1 MRKTMRKLLMIALFF
16 SVYGASELHAQNKAT
31 DTATETK
38 DTMALAASV
47 SDDTRPKK
55 NNEVRKT
62 KLSKGELAD
71 SLQKLN
77 DSIAEFHTAIGR
89 LQQQLSEEHSRQAKA
104 IADKLDSL
112 GQEIRNRDKI
122 INDQIVG
129 NFGQQ
134 MKDAP
139 IVFCRLV
146 LESPLLRNYN
156 DSCVQM
162 SLDMAKAMGYDNK
175 NSKYNSIYEIYKVL
189 LDKYHIYNRELI
201 ENIDIVMEN
210 ISLGSSDREFESQ
223 KFEDRLNNSRYYEV
237 RGTGKNGDY
246 RHISYLDLQIENL
259 RKLFKDDASF
269 TKKNFDKIRKY
280 LRGE

>member
-1 MRKTMRKLLMIALFF
+1 MRILFMIALFF
-16 SVYGASELHAQNKAT
+16 SVYGASEIHAQNKAT

-62 KLSKGELAD
+62 KLSKGELVD
-71 SLQKLN
+71 SLQTLN
-77 DSIAEFHTAIGR
+77 DSIAKLHTAISR
-89 LQQQLSEEHSRQAKA
+89 SQQQLSEERFKQAEA

-129 NFGQQ
+129 TFGLHL
-134 MKDAP
+134 KDAP
-139 IVFCRLV
+139 RVFCRLV
-146 LESPLLRNYN
+146 MESPLLRNYN
-156 DSCVQM
+156 DSRVQM
-162 SLDMAKAMGYDNK
+162 SLDIAKAMGYDNK
-175 NSKYNSIYEIYKVL
+175 NSKYNSTYEIYKVL
-189 LDKYHIYNRELI
+189 LEKYHIYNRELI
-201 ENIDIVMEN
+201 ENIDLVMED
-210 ISLGSSDREFESQ
+210 ISLGSTDRVFELQ
-223 KFEDRLNNSRYYEV
+223 KFEDRLKNSRYYEV
-237 RGTGKNGDY
+237 RGTGKDGDY